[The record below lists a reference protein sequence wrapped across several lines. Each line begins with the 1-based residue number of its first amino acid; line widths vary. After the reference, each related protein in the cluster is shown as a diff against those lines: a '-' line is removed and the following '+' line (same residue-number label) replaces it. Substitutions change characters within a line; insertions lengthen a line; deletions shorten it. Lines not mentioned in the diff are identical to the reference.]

1 MIYFISF
8 ILGLIASF
16 GQPPFNHVASSI
28 SALALFFYIL
38 LSLNKKTFKFWF
50 SFCFGY
56 GYCIY
61 SVHWFSE
68 SLLTYGD
75 SLLWLVPFGLL
86 LMPAFFAL
94 YFALA
99 GYLISKYSYNSIILI
114 ALIWIALELAR
125 SYAYIEFPWLLIGY
139 IWSNSLVM
147 SQIVSVFGIYGL
159 SFLTIFWVGSIIEV
173 IILIISKNK
182 KLHNINLVY
191 LAFFSF
197 IACYTYGTIHL
208 KAEITPQTAR
218 ILIIQPNIEQNI
230 NLRIKNSYKNLTEAI
245 KLSESNKNV
254 DYTIWPE
261 GANEF
266 QLDNNLLNLVKHA
279 SPNNGTLIFSS
290 SRINKDT
297 KQHWNSLFAINRD
310 GVIIDYYDKIHLVP
324 LGEFIPF
331 KLRTLLPFINKI
343 TPGSADYSHGEFKKT
358 INTKEPFLP
367 SICYEAAFS
376 EGSHQHFTWIVNLTN
391 DGWFGSSIG
400 PYQHLA
406 MSKFR
411 AIEQGTPMVRAAL
424 TGISAIIDS
433 FGNIIKTI
441 PLLKKGTIES
451 IMPGYISD
459 FTYFHFYG
467 DYMLIIL
474 LIIFFILESLFN
486 KHSTDRR
493 YNQLP

>member
-8 ILGLIASF
+8 TLGLICSF
-16 GQPPFNHVASSI
+16 GQPPFNYVIYSI
-28 SALALFFYIL
+28 SALALFFYFL
-38 LSLNKKTFKFWF
+38 LNLNKNTSKFWF
-50 SFCFGY
+50 SFSFGY

-99 GYLISKYSYNSIILI
+99 GYLISKYSYNNITLI
-114 ALIWIALELAR
+114 ALIWIALELVR

-139 IWSNSLVM
+139 IWSDSLVM
-147 SQIVSVFGIYGL
+147 SQIASVFGIYGL
-159 SFLTIFWVGSIIEV
+159 SFLTVFWVGSIMEAT
-173 IILIISKNK
+173 ILIIDRKN
-182 KLHNINLVY
+182 KLHNIKLVY

-197 IACYTYGTIHL
+197 LACYIYGVIHL
-208 KAEITPQTAR
+208 KAEITPQTAK
-218 ILIIQPNIEQNI
+218 ILVIQPNMDQNI
-230 NLRIKNSYKNLTEAI
+230 DLRIKNSFKNLTDSI
-245 KLSESNKNV
+245 KLSASKEEV
-254 DYTIWPE
+254 DYIIWPE

-266 QLDNNLLNLVKHA
+266 QLDNNLLNILKNAAPH
-279 SPNNGTLIFSS
+279 NGTLIFSS
-290 SRINKDT
+290 SRINKST
-297 KQHWNSLFAINRD
+297 KQHWNSLFAINSD
-310 GVIIDYYDKIHLVP
+310 GVVIDYYDKIHLVP

-343 TPGSADYSHGEFKKT
+343 TPGGTDYSHGEFKKT

-367 SICYEAAFS
+367 SICYEAAFP
-376 EGSHQHFTWIVNLTN
+376 EGSSQSFTWIVNLTN

-441 PLLKKGTIES
+441 PLLKKGTLES
-451 IMPGYISD
+451 TLPGYISG
-459 FTYFHFYG
+459 FTYFHIYG
-467 DYMLIIL
+467 NLMLIIL
-474 LIIFFILESLFN
+474 LITFLTLSFLFKKSVN
-486 KHSTDRR
+486 LRSKNNH
-493 YNQLP
+493 